1 VVEASLDLA
10 RKLHLTVVAEGVE
23 TVDEWQMLAELGC
36 QQVQGFLVSAAV
48 PGDQLLA
55 AIADWHK
62 PDGRT
67 AKT

>member
-1 VVEASLDLA
+1 MAQALALD
-10 RKLHLTVVAEGVE
+10 VIAEGVE
-23 TVDEWQMLAELGC
+23 EQEQLLALEQLGC